1 MVKQF
6 RNIVTTTLKKRTTP
20 KNAEI
25 LEKAIYDC
33 MVKLKDEY
41 GIEDLDDSDFAELYK
56 EHSYNFLG
64 IIMDESVSLKN
75 TLDDLKN
82 KNVGWDCHVYSE
94 YVAKRETENIRATR
108 PTDITDGLHKCRKCG
123 CRKIIMYSLQLRSS
137 DEPMTNF
144 FICTQCG
151 QKWKQG

>member
-1 MVKQF
+1 MVQKF
-6 RNIVTTTLKKRTTP
+6 RKIVTDTLNNRTTP
-20 KNAEI
+20 KNATI

-41 GIEDLDDSDFAELYK
+41 GIEDLDDPDFEELYK

-64 IIMDESVSLKN
+64 ILMDESIPLKD
-75 TLDDLKN
+75 TLEDLRDRK
-82 KNVGWDCHVYSE
+82 VGWECHVYSG

-108 PTDITDGLHKCRKCG
+108 PTDITDGLHKCRRCNCK
-123 CRKIIMYSLQLRSS
+123 KIIIYSIQLRSA

-144 FICTQCG
+144 FICTQCA